1 VLWLRLEIGVGHAEA
16 MIIAKLQQ
24 ALPILVYL
32 ANSKG
37 TQAVRPRVMVCTYSG
52 FEVAREDEVFT
63 TVDVLDGVTDLSPQ
77 LLLIKLHL
85 NTHTHVYLLC
95 YGIKRKCLAENV
107 TFTIILALHDSG

>member
-37 TQAVRPRVMVCTYSG
+37 TQAGRPRVMACTYSG

-63 TVDVLDGVTDLSPQ
+63 TVDVLDGVSQVSVNIVFCFRCGCQGWGKGADEYNWSL
-77 LLLIKLHL
+77 K
-85 NTHTHVYLLC
+85 
-95 YGIKRKCLAENV
+95 GMEAEGQQV
-107 TFTIILALHDSG
+107 F